1 MIPGRSVTL
10 LAPRSVIQDTTIRP
24 VPSVR
29 DQEIHSW
36 LPKPT
41 LIISVKIT
49 TLSNGY
55 TDDPEAQIVV
65 AVSRPPPV
73 AVRRA
78 HVHRVVVPGAAAQ
91 RQTDWWIP
99 LR

>member
-41 LIISVKIT
+41 LAISVKIT
-49 TLSNGY
+49 TLRKGY
-55 TDDPEAQIVV
+55 TGGPEAPVVV
-65 AVSRPPPV
+65 AVRRPPVV

-78 HVHRVVVPGAAAQ
+78 HPPRVVVPRATAQ
-91 RQTDWWIP
+91 AQTG
-99 LR
+99 R